1 MLKAWRL
8 GAYLALKLI
17 ARLLIVLSSLVGIM
31 RSVLTFFK
39 SAKVHL
45 IEILVFDLIRA
56 LALLVRLFG
65 SGLFWKK

>member
-56 LALLVRLFG
+56 LARLVLLFG